1 MSGKSLLQPRGDREA
16 TTKDTKDTKNEMIT
30 TTAEKLK
37 PQMKILG
44 GALALMWVVFLATA
58 LSGGTLLSL
67 GVIPRTAV
75 GLRGILF
82 APFLHGSLTH
92 IIANSIPFFVL
103 GWLVMLRDSGHFLP
117 VTVFA
122 VVGSGVAAWLLGAPG
137 SVHIGASG
145 VIFGYLGFLILAGW
159 YERSAASILL
169 SVLVILLW
177 GGMVIGVLP
186 GQAGISWQAH
196 LGGFLGGVLAA
207 RMFRSRRQHGSLDRD
222 LPVRVG

>member
-1 MSGKSLLQPRGDREA
+1 MSGKSLLQPRDDREA
-16 TTKDTKDTKNEMIT
+16 TTKNTKNEMIRT
-30 TTAEKLK
+30 TTEKVK
-37 PQMKILG
+37 PQIKLLG
-44 GALALMWVVFLATA
+44 GALALMWAVFVATA

-67 GVIPRTAV
+67 GVIPRTTI

-117 VTVFA
+117 VTLFA
-122 VVGSGVAAWLLGAPG
+122 MVGSGVAAWLLGAPG

-145 VIFGYLGFLILAGW
+145 VIFGYLGFLILSGW
-159 YERSAASILL
+159 YARSLASILL
-169 SVLVILLW
+169 SLLVTVLW
-177 GGMVIGVLP
+177 GGMVIGVMP

-196 LGGFLGGVLAA
+196 LGGFIGGVLAA
-207 RMFRSRRQHGSLDRD
+207 RMFRLRRENGSWDRD
-222 LPVRVG
+222 VQVRVG